1 MKDEG
6 IKTMAYS
13 DISRAA
19 FLLAKTGSTS
29 SPLSRTVLV
38 SCPLNPL
45 HSDTTHFDQHAPL
58 IRLHGEKHNLNSDEY

>member
-1 MKDEG
+1 VKDEG

-29 SPLSRTVLV
+29 SPLSWNFLAT
-38 SCPLNPL
+38 CPYNPQ
-45 HSDTTHFDQHAPL
+45 HSDTIHFDQHAPP
-58 IRLHGEKHNLNSDEY
+58 IRLHGVTTHRNTI